1 MKRKHKHCKRREQYV
16 RVNVNF
22 ITKAASSSAIVV
34 MFLLASMA
42 QTTKSRTI
50 VVKNRTITERTGLTN
65 ITRIMNELYALG
77 AITERVSRY
86 KNGHRYCN
94 AYVLSDTIVNPKNYV
109 LVPASILGKTSA
121 STFRLFLAYCI
132 TETADKRCQYSL
144 AQLSELTGMS
154 RTTIIKCNK
163 ELEKNG
169 LIAKQR
175 YIRREKDL
183 GHNRVYL
190 THSLRRSHTSRVAE
204 TFRLLVNS
212 FGTMCYE
219 SKCELENALCGIL
232 SDRFRRAMRWIFRS
246 TRVGDFVR
254 RLFYRTE
261 NSVISLF
268 KKWGSPN
275 LITRFNILKPVLI
288 I

>member
-1 MKRKHKHCKRREQYV
+1 MTNRKHKHCRRKQQYV

-22 ITKAASSSAIVV
+22 ITPSASSSAIVV

-42 QTTKSRTI
+42 QTAKNRTI
-50 VVKNRTITERTGLTN
+50 VVKNRTIAERTGLTN

-77 AITERVSRY
+77 VIAERVSRY

-94 AYVLSDTIVNPKNYV
+94 AYVLSDAIVNPENYV
-109 LVPASILGKTSA
+109 LVPAAVLGKISA

-132 TETADKRCQYSL
+132 TETVDKRCQYSL

-154 RTTIIKCNK
+154 RTTIIKCNI
-163 ELEKNG
+163 ELEKLG

-190 THSLRRSHTSRVAE
+190 THSLRRGHTSRVAE

-212 FGTMCYE
+212 FGVMCYE
-219 SKCELENALCGIL
+219 TKCELENALCGIL
-232 SDRFRRAMRWIFRS
+232 SERFRRAMRYVFRS
-246 TRVGDFVR
+246 TRVAGFMR
-254 RLFYRTE
+254 RLFCRAKE
-261 NSVISLF
+261 SALSLF
-268 KKWGSPN
+268 RKRGGSN
-275 LITRFNILKPVLI
+275 LITRYYILKP
-288 I
+288 